1 MCGFKIGLKST
12 NSSSVKLPIVL
23 VLDTSSSMDGDP
35 IRELNESVNN
45 FIEEIKNDDFARVTA
60 ELCIVTFGRDVD
72 VLQDFESV
80 DNISYPIFKA
90 RGSTLMGS
98 AVMKSLDCLEKKLL
112 RYEELGTDYYRPIM
126 VLMTD
131 GKPTDSIIRAVKRT
145 QEYLV
150 QRKLV
155 VLPVAIGPKADVRT
169 LMQFTSPDR
178 AVLRLKGLRF
188 REFFKWLSNN
198 IVRSSKTTHVEIDMS
213 ETKTWAELLLG

>member
-1 MCGFKIGLKST
+1 MCGSRIGLKST
-12 NSSSVKLPIVL
+12 NSSSAKLPIVL
-23 VLDTSSSMDGDP
+23 VLDTSSSMAGDP

-45 FIEEIKNDDFARVTA
+45 FIEEIKNDDFARAIA
-60 ELCIVTFGRDVD
+60 EVCIVTFGGDVD

-80 DNISYPIFKA
+80 NNISYPIFKD
-90 RGSTLMGS
+90 RGTTLMGS
-98 AVMKSLDCLEKKLL
+98 AVMKALDCLDKRLS
-112 RYEELGTDYYRPIM
+112 RYEELGIDYYRPIM

-155 VLPVAIGPKADVRT
+155 VLPVAIGPKADVKT
-169 LMQFTSPDR
+169 LTKFTSPDH

-188 REFFKWLSNN
+188 REFFKWLSSSV
-198 IVRSSKTTHVEIDMS
+198 VRLSKTAHVEIDMS
-213 ETKTWAELLLG
+213 ETKTWAELLMG